1 MTANSS
7 TPAIDMAQVRK
18 IYPPLTRNG
27 DPVLAVEDISFTVAR
42 EEFVAVVGPSGCGK
56 STLIKMLAGLL
67 PITSGSISVDGKPV
81 TGPHEDIG
89 IVFQSP
95 VLLKWRSVLDNVLF
109 PIDILKK
116 PRKAHLQQA
125 EDLLRLV
132 GLWEFR
138 NQYPSVLSGGMQQ
151 RAALCRSLI
160 HDPSLLVM
168 DEPFGALDAFTRDEM
183 NLELQRVWSQR
194 RKTVLFITH
203 SIQEAIFLSDRVVVL
218 SSRPSK
224 VDNIFTIDLP
234 RPRTLDMRYTDAF
247 GHYNEEIHSRI
258 TQAQRNL

>member
-1 MTANSS
+1 
-7 TPAIDMAQVRK
+7 
-18 IYPPLTRNG
+18 
-27 DPVLAVEDISFTVAR
+27 
-42 EEFVAVVGPSGCGK
+42 
-56 STLIKMLAGLL
+56 MLAGLL
-67 PITSGSISVDGKPV
+67 PITSGSISVDGKHV

-95 VLLKWRSVLDNVLF
+95 VLLKWRSVLDNVFF
-109 PIDILKK
+109 PIDILKQ

-132 GLWEFR
+132 GLWDFR
-138 NQYPSVLSGGMQQ
+138 NNYPSVLPGGMQQ
-151 RAALCRSLI
+151 RVALCRSLI

-168 DEPFGALDAFTRDEM
+168 DEPFGALDAFTRYEM

-203 SIQEAIFLSDRVVVL
+203 SIQEAIYLSDRVVVL

-224 VDNIFTIDLP
+224 VDNIFTIELQ

-247 GHYNEEIHSRI
+247 GRYNEEIRTADRTGTSS
-258 TQAQRNL
+258 Q